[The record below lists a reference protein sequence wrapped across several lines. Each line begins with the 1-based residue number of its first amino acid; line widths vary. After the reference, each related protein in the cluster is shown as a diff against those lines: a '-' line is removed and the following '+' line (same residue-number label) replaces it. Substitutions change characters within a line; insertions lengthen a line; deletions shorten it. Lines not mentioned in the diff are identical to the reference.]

1 MYLNASKY
9 NMLTTTQN
17 KIISYES
24 TVHQYMIV
32 NHAFFA
38 VLYNIFTIFH
48 FSFIIHS
55 FNKIKETKKPSFYQ
69 ERDILFPDRGGRTS
83 SPFLVDPTWHGGVES
98 GGGGFP
104 VPPVC
109 VASHPHLQQAVGTE
123 ALHLVPS
130 LICLLQQFLQWWINH
145 YRIITITIKSGK
157 QLR

>member
-1 MYLNASKY
+1 MLIQTCIKMLDINASKY

-69 ERDILFPDRGGRTS
+69 ERDILFPDRRENILTLPG
-83 SPFLVDPTWHGGVES
+83 
-98 GGGGFP
+98 
-104 VPPVC
+104 
-109 VASHPHLQQAVGTE
+109 
-123 ALHLVPS
+123 
-130 LICLLQQFLQWWINH
+130 
-145 YRIITITIKSGK
+145 
-157 QLR
+157 